1 MFRTLI
7 FKELESILFSPKF
20 TATFAVCSLL
30 MLLSVFVGI
39 REFQSTSKQY
49 AAAND
54 LVQQE
59 MREARGWMMVNNRVY
74 REPNPLQVFASG
86 IQNDIGRYSSISSWE
101 PVKLVH
107 SSYSDDPLFAVFR
120 FVDFA
125 FIVQVVLTLFAILFT
140 YDAVSGERE
149 SGTLQLIFSNAVP
162 RAQYIAAKFIGSWLG
177 MVIPLAVPVLLSL
190 SLLFV
195 FGVHLTGEQWARLA
209 SLIGVSVLLFTFFI
223 AFGIFVS
230 AVTRRSNVSFLISL
244 VCWVAFVLIIPRVG
258 VMLSGQFVKVPTVAE
273 IESQQDGF
281 AKDRWNQHMKELT
294 ETWRGREELMKGLND
309 EQRKAKRDELE
320 WAWAE
325 QDDKLRKAVQRDI
338 DENSRKLT
346 EESRNRKLVQ
356 ERLAFALS
364 RVSPVSAFQLAVMN
378 LAATDI
384 NVKNRAEDALTAF
397 RSTFNQYKEQKQKE
411 SGGIAGLRISVDSNK
426 GVKIDVGREIA
437 LDLSGLPQYQPVN
450 ASFGQ
455 VVALT
460 LPDIGILGIC
470 SLLAFAGAFVS
481 FLKYDVR

>member
-1 MFRTLI
+1 
-7 FKELESILFSPKF
+7 
-20 TATFAVCSLL
+20 
-30 MLLSVFVGI
+30 
-39 REFQSTSKQY
+39 
-49 AAAND
+49 
-54 LVQQE
+54 
-59 MREARGWMMVNNRVY
+59 
-74 REPNPLQVFASG
+74 
-86 IQNDIGRYSSISSWE
+86 
-101 PVKLVH
+101 
-107 SSYSDDPLFAVFR
+107 
-120 FVDFA
+120 
-125 FIVQVVLTLFAILFT
+125 
-140 YDAVSGERE
+140 
-149 SGTLQLIFSNAVP
+149 
-162 RAQYIAAKFIGSWLG
+162 
-177 MVIPLAVPVLLSL
+177 
-190 SLLFV
+190 
-195 FGVHLTGEQWARLA
+195 
-209 SLIGVSVLLFTFFI
+209 VLLFTFFI

-294 ETWRGREELMKGLND
+294 ETWRGREESLKGLND

-320 WAWAE
+320 WTWAE
-325 QDDKLRKAVQRDI
+325 QDDKLRRAVQRDI
-338 DENSRKLT
+338 DENSRKLM

-411 SGGIAGLRISVDSNK
+411 SGGIGGLRISVDSNK
-426 GVKIDVGREIA
+426 GVKIDAGREIA

-460 LPDIGILGIC
+460 LPDVGILGIC

-481 FLKYDVR
+481 FLRYDVR